1 MSRKMKDSGVA
12 WIGEIPESW
21 SDALLSSI
29 LSERKN
35 KNKDMQ
41 EENLLSLSYGNII
54 RKNIDTTDG
63 LLPASFEGYNIIERG
78 DIVLRLTDLQNDHRS
93 LRTGLCKERGI
104 ITSAYT
110 TLKQE
115 SDKHDS
121 RYLHYYLHCFDLCKG
136 FYGMGD
142 GVRQGLSYDGIRK
155 IPLLLPDKN
164 EEKEIADF
172 IDKKCSQIDALISNQ
187 QKQIEKLKTY
197 KHSVITEVVT
207 KGLNPDAEM
216 KDSGVEWIGE
226 IPKDWNYQKSFYVC
240 EKIGDIDHYMPKN
253 VVEGY
258 PYVMTGDLQQNVSEI
273 DFDKCKQISE
283 DDYRQLSKK
292 IVPTKGD
299 ILFARYATIGTVCYV
314 DVDKEFL
321 VSYSCVT
328 IKPKRNVVEGKYLWY
343 YYQSITFLEE
353 VKKLINANTQA
364 NVGMEALYRANLLIP
379 PLNDQMEI
387 AKHLDEKCNKID
399 SLISIKQQKIEKLNQ
414 YKKSVIYEYV
424 TGKKEA

>member
-216 KDSGVEWIGE
+216 KENE
-226 IPKDWNYQKSFYVC
+226 IRETQPCHWNYTRLKFATEINKPTLIPNDIEEISYSPMECVRSDSFQPKTINTQKLPTGLSTFKEGDVLLAKITPCFENGNVAVAKNLVNGFGVGSSELIPFSPIAILDRFLMYLFQSNRFVENGKSTIRGIGGLRRITMDFIYGYSFYAP
-240 EKIGDIDHYMPKN
+240 DI
-253 VVEGY
+253 EE
-258 PYVMTGDLQQNVSEI
+258 Q
-273 DFDKCKQISE
+273 
-283 DDYRQLSKK
+283 
-292 IVPTKGD
+292 
-299 ILFARYATIGTVCYV
+299 
-314 DVDKEFL
+314 
-321 VSYSCVT
+321 
-328 IKPKRNVVEGKYLWY
+328 
-343 YYQSITFLEE
+343 QSIVIYLD
-353 VKKLINANTQA
+353 KKCSQ
-364 NVGMEALYRANLLIP
+364 
-379 PLNDQMEI
+379 
-387 AKHLDEKCNKID
+387 ID
-399 SLISIKQQKIEKLNQ
+399 SLISIKEQKIEKLNQ
-414 YKKSVIYEYV
+414 YKKSIIYEYV
-424 TGKKEA
+424 TGKKEV

>member
-35 KNKDMQ
+35 KNKGMQ

-110 TLKQE
+110 TLKQT
-115 SDKHDS
+115 SNKHDA

-155 IPLLLPDKN
+155 ISMLLPTEN

-187 QKQIEKLKTY
+187 QKQIEKLKQY
-197 KHSVITEVVT
+197 KQSVITEVVT
-207 KGLNPDAEM
+207 KGLNTDVEM

-226 IPKDWNYQKSFYVC
+226 IPSECVTIRLKYLLSVKSGEAIRNELLLDGGEVPVYGGG
-240 EKIGDIDHYMPKN
+240 EMIGYTTKFN
-253 VVEGY
+253 VTGNNILIGRVGARCGCITLPVGY
-258 PYVMTGDLQQNVSEI
+258 SWATDNALIVSTKVNRKYLYYLLEACNLNRLNTSNAQPLITGTKVREMTVPYVMN
-273 DFDKCKQISE
+273 
-283 DDYRQLSKK
+283 
-292 IVPTKGD
+292 
-299 ILFARYATIGTVCYV
+299 
-314 DVDKEFL
+314 
-321 VSYSCVT
+321 
-328 IKPKRNVVEGKYLWY
+328 
-343 YYQSITFLEE
+343 EE
-353 VKKLINANTQA
+353 
-364 NVGMEALYRANLLIP
+364 E
-379 PLNDQMEI
+379 QMEI
-387 AKHLDEKCNKID
+387 SNYLDEKCNKID
-399 SLISIKQQKIEKLNQ
+399 SLISIKEQKIEKLNE